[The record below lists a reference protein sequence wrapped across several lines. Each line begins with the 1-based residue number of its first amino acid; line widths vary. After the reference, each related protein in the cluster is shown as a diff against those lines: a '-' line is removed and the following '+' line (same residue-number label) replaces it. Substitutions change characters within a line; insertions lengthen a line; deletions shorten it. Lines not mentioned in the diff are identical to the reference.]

1 MDSTRQRVL
10 DTLLATDTPMT
21 VARLAAVI
29 GVHRT
34 SVGQHLRHL
43 LDVGAVSAVPIPP
56 QGRGRPS
63 TGYVAIDPAPYRT
76 LAGWLAAA
84 AGSDVP
90 PREVGRDIGQRL
102 ASDRVDGD
110 PVRAIEREATRL
122 GFRPHRRD
130 RGERI
135 ELRFEHCPY
144 ADVAADDLDVVCQL
158 HLGLAEG
165 IATRSAGVTVEDL
178 RVADPHRGG
187 CRLQLRRVSR

>member
-1 MDSTRQRVL
+1 
-10 DTLLATDTPMT
+10 MT
-21 VARLAAVI
+21 VAQVAAVI

-34 SVGQHLRHL
+34 AVGQHLRQL
-43 LDVGAVSAVPIPP
+43 LDAGAVSTVPLPP

-63 TGYVAIDPAPYRT
+63 TGYIAVDPTPYRT

-84 AGSDVP
+84 AGSGVA
-90 PREVGRDIGQRL
+90 PRVAGFDIGQRL
-102 ASDRVDGD
+102 AAHGIDDD
-110 PVRAIEREATRL
+110 PVDAIEREATRL
-122 GFRPHRRD
+122 GFRPSRHD

-144 ADVAADDLDVVCQL
+144 ADVAAEDLAVVCQL

-165 IATRSAGVTVEDL
+165 IATRSAEVAVEDL

-187 CRLQLRRVSR
+187 CRLQLRRVIG